1 MTGKLFKDSPK
12 PFKLKENSESS
23 VDFKSDLELIT
34 TEISKTDTIVSD
46 HQEKSKT
53 TGK

>member
-23 VDFKSDLELIT
+23 VDFKSDRELIT
-34 TEISKTDTIVSD
+34 KKISKADTIVSD
-46 HQEKSKT
+46 HQKKSKT
-53 TGK
+53 AGK